1 MKRTAAQGERI
12 KEGISINSGLLAL
25 GNVISALGDPSR
37 VKSHTASYVPYRDS
51 KLTRLLQ
58 DSLGGNAH
66 TLMIACVSPTEW
78 NAAETVNTLKYAN
91 RARNIKNRAVVNERE
106 EGWDDV
112 EWLQNMV
119 MRLRRE
125 LKGLKE
131 GGPAISTDSNAP
143 TSFKL
148 GHTPASS
155 IATITSSE
163 SHTTPASG
171 RMLVQMAEL
180 QNNYEDLREQFTQR
194 TEELTRLRRELSEKT
209 AKSPN
214 STNQMNRYEEIV
226 GPVIEEYEKTIGA
239 MEAELSLNRAAL
251 RHTNEMYEEK
261 EEEFA
266 VLQERHSATEMYVE
280 ELRNRAARLTE
291 REASTEVS
299 LQSRCFPSLLTVF
312 LPSSRPMLGIW
323 KSS

>member
-1 MKRTAAQGERI
+1 
-12 KEGISINSGLLAL
+12 
-25 GNVISALGDPSR
+25 
-37 VKSHTASYVPYRDS
+37 
-51 KLTRLLQ
+51 
-58 DSLGGNAH
+58 
-66 TLMIACVSPTEW
+66 MIACVSPTEW
-78 NAAETVNTLKYAN
+78 NAAEMVNNLKYAN

-194 TEELTRLRRELSEKT
+194 TGEPTRLRRELSEKT

-214 STNQMNRYEEIV
+214 SANQMNRYEEIA

-251 RHTNEMYEEK
+251 RHTNEMHEEK
-261 EEEFA
+261 EEEFV

-280 ELRNRAARLTE
+280 ELRSRAARLTE

-312 LPSSRPMLGIW
+312 LPSSRLTLGIW

>member
-1 MKRTAAQGERI
+1 MHQLKRTAAQGDRI

-37 VKSHTASYVPYRDS
+37 AKSHTASYVPYRDS

-58 DSLGGNAH
+58 DSLGGNSH

-91 RARNIKNRAVVNERE
+91 RARNIKNRAIVNERE

-119 MRLRRE
+119 TRLRKD
-125 LKGLKE
+125 LKSLKE
-131 GGPAISTDSNAP
+131 AGPMNPDSSAP
-143 TSFKL
+143 SSFKL

-155 IATITSSE
+155 IATVTSSE
-163 SHTTPASG
+163 SHTTTASG
-171 RMLVQMAEL
+171 RMLAQMAEL

-209 AKSPN
+209 SRPS
-214 STNQMNRYEEIV
+214 STGQMNRYEEIV
-226 GPVIEEYEKTIGA
+226 GPVIEEYEKTISA

-251 RHTNEMYEEK
+251 RHTNEMYDEK
-261 EEEFA
+261 EEEFG

-280 ELRNRAARLTE
+280 ELRNRVARLTE
-291 REASTEVS
+291 RESSTEVS
-299 LQSRCFPSLLTVF
+299 
-312 LPSSRPMLGIW
+312 II
-323 KSS
+323 